1 MPVAVLLTVFGDQLP
16 VIPFVEVP
24 GSVGTA
30 APLQIIGKAEKI
42 GVLLGVIVCVNVT
55 VSAHCPADGVN
66 V

>member
-24 GSVGTA
+24 GSVRTA